1 MSPRDDHRYSNERQD
16 RFYDER
22 SSHYHKEER
31 ESGGTSGSLT
41 KLGQDPEPDR
51 GKYIFVLL
59 SDPHRQ
65 YIYVIGKLEN
75 VQKSNSL
82 CSVTC
87 CCLLLLAYFKEG
99 FRFSNFEN

>member
-59 SDPHRQ
+59 SDADRQ
-65 YIYVIGKLEN
+65 YICYWETWKCTE
-75 VQKSNSL
+75 K
-82 CSVTC
+82 
-87 CCLLLLAYFKEG
+87 
-99 FRFSNFEN
+99 